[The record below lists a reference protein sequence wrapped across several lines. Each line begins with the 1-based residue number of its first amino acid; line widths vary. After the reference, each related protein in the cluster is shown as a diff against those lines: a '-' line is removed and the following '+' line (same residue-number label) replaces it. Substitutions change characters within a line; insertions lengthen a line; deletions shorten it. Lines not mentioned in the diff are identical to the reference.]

1 MYCTDYQQLMDF
13 RYAALLLLHCCRF
26 RSMAPMY
33 YRGAKAALIVFDLS
47 KGYTVQKL
55 ARWRHDLLQ
64 YAEEGVVS
72 WNIYPIY
79 FTVI

>member
-1 MYCTDYQQLMDF
+1 
-13 RYAALLLLHCCRF
+13 
-26 RSMAPMY
+26 MY

-64 YAEEGVVS
+64 FAEEGVVS
-72 WNIYPIY
+72 YADCFLPR
-79 FTVI
+79 FTYDSVWYMVSDLHLVSLHAVQLV